1 MSKFPMSPRIEM
13 LKRIRAKL
21 RALPAAR
28 DPSDGKVD
36 EPDKKSPAAKRG

>member
-28 DPSDGKVD
+28 DPSNGKVG